1 MSDSAS
7 PWRDYSRS
15 RAVLIGA
22 WDYVHL
28 PVVTPARNSLERMA
42 RLLTGPLC
50 GWPEDRVQVVGGQPR
65 RNDLPD
71 RLMELYDGVEDIAV
85 FYFVGHGQ
93 LHNDELCLALPESP
107 TSGPRRL
114 TTGLPFAD
122 VRAALRECDA
132 QTKIVILDCCFAG
145 NHLLPPHSL
154 AAPQAM
160 VDALLLGTGAFT
172 MAATK
177 AYRTAQ
183 YETDATSD
191 LPQTCFT
198 KYLVDVI
205 EQGIPGHPA
214 GLPLGTIFA
223 HTADAL
229 VRDKWP
235 EPTRSSRHDADR
247 FVLARN
253 VLAAEAPAP
262 TAADVP
268 QPVAQP
274 PSSSFAVAMNQALAR
289 SVRLGRNRHL
299 PHELP
304 AIWVTLGEL
313 DHANELVED
322 MSMYR
327 TLALI
332 RMVEAAGPVV
342 TPDQYLDLVGR
353 ARAAVAAEASRD
365 YRPTLQG
372 YLAMALAVAGDS
384 ERARK
389 TAVAAEAGA
398 KEFMG
403 HPPARD
409 AVFADL
415 AEAAAVLGQ
424 FDEAIRLARAI
435 DLTDN
440 PDGRVR
446 ALTTVVAKVAAAGE
460 RDLALQIGR
469 ETVIAIEADD
479 PFCREY
485 DQAKLLQALA
495 PLGDHELYALLIDDA
510 TLRARSG
517 ERSIDRGPA
526 LAGVAL
532 AAAMHGDHQRAA
544 ELVAAAE
551 DAAYAVVHDD
561 PRASVFAELM
571 VVATTL
577 GDRRLYAELAGE
589 AEATA
594 QAIANPSGRASV
606 LLELMRATDD
616 ADESRYRE
624 LVAKAENAAHA
635 VPEPSQR
642 GMILCQLASVV
653 AESGD
658 TQRAVEIATATETG
672 AWASTGEIP
681 RLALPH
687 VVEAVGLIGDH
698 DQARQLAKSIDHSGD
713 RVRTLAKVA
722 RAAVAA
728 GCRDI
733 AVEIVTEAEGFA
745 SDLSYTWPISE
756 LIETVAAL
764 GAPARAAGLLDQAER
779 IISTGSRD
787 QRQAEDTAWVAAA
800 AAVAGDHER
809 AARLVGAALDA
820 VAGAD
825 DYFRSRALVSAV
837 RAKATMNATEDA
849 EALARTLGHAYFR
862 GQAMVSV
869 VERHLTNGRYE
880 RAEQLAKSIDDPST
894 SAEAHARVGASIAA
908 TANRDHAIEMAVAA
922 ETAARRITYD
932 ENRNRALGEVISV
945 LSTVADRST
954 ALSTFVQRLVTEVLK
969 TTEWYHGLT
978 AVAHLDPA
986 AVRALSDTLSARIA
1000 GL

>member
-1 MSDSAS
+1 MSDRAS

-50 GWPEDRVQVVGGQPR
+50 GWPEDRVQVVGGMPR

-71 RLMELYDGVEDIAV
+71 RLMEWYDGVEDIAV

-107 TSGPRRL
+107 AGGPRRL

-183 YETDATSD
+183 YETGTTSD

-205 EQGIPGHPA
+205 ERGIPGHPA

-247 FVLARN
+247 FVLSRN
-253 VLAAEAPAP
+253 VLAAEAPA
-262 TAADVP
+262 TTVVDVP
-268 QPVAQP
+268 RQVLQP

-332 RMVEAAGPVV
+332 RMVQAAGPVV
-342 TPDQYLDLVGR
+342 TADRYLDLVGR
-353 ARAAVAAEASRD
+353 VKAAVAAESSRD
-365 YRPTLQG
+365 YRPALQG
-372 YLAMALAVAGDS
+372 YLAMAFAVAGDG

-389 TAVAAEAGA
+389 TVVAAEAGA
-398 KEFMG
+398 RAFMG

-424 FDEAIRLARAI
+424 FHEAARLARAI

-440 PDGRVR
+440 PGGRVR
-446 ALTTVVAKVAAAGE
+446 ALSTVAAKVAAAGE
-460 RDLALQIGR
+460 RDLALEIGR
-469 ETVIAIEADD
+469 EAVVAIQADD
-479 PFCREY
+479 PFCREH

-495 PLGDHELYALLIDDA
+495 PLGDHELYGLLIDDA
-510 TLRARSG
+510 ATRARSG

-526 LAGVAL
+526 LAAVAL
-532 AAAMHGDHQRAA
+532 AAAMHGDHRLAA

-561 PRASVFAELM
+561 ARASVFADLM
-571 VVATTL
+571 VIATTI
-577 GDRRLYAELAGE
+577 GDRQHYTEFASE
-589 AEATA
+589 AEAATR
-594 QAIANPSGRASV
+594 AIADPSAKASA

-616 ADESRYRE
+616 ADRNRYRE
-624 LVAKAENAAHA
+624 LVTEAENAAHA
-635 VPEPSQR
+635 VPEPSHR
-642 GMILCQLASVV
+642 GMILCRLAGAV

-658 TQRAVEIATATETG
+658 SQRAVEIATATEAG
-672 AWASTGEIP
+672 AWASTGELP
-681 RLALPH
+681 GLALPH
-687 VVEAVGLIGDH
+687 VVEAIGHVGDH
-698 DQARQLAKSIDHSGD
+698 DRARQLAKSIDHSGD
-713 RVRTLAKVA
+713 RVRSLAKVA

-733 AVEIVTEAEGFA
+733 AVELVTEAEGFA
-745 SDLSYTWPISE
+745 CDLSYTWPLSE
-756 LIETVAAL
+756 LIEAAAAL

-779 IISTGSRD
+779 IVGTGSRD
-787 QRQAEDTAWVAAA
+787 QRRAEDTAWVAAA

-809 AARLVGAALDA
+809 AARLVAATLDTID
-820 VAGAD
+820 GAD
-825 DYFRSRALVSAV
+825 DYVRSRALVSVV
-837 RAKATMNATEDA
+837 RAKATMNDTDDA
-849 EALARTLGHAYFR
+849 EALAHTFGHPHFR
-862 GQAMVSV
+862 GQALVSV
-869 VERHLTNGRYE
+869 VDRLLSNGRYE
-880 RAEQLAKSIDDPST
+880 RAEQLAKSIEDPST
-894 SAEAHARVGASIAA
+894 SAEALARVGAAIAA

-922 ETAARRITYD
+922 ETTARRIAYH
-932 ENRNRALGEVISV
+932 ESRNRALGEVISV

-954 ALSTFVQRLVTEVLK
+954 ALSTFVQRLVTEILK
-969 TTEWYHGLT
+969 TTEWYHGLP

-986 AVRALSDTLSARIA
+986 AVRALCDTLSARIA
-1000 GL
+1000 GR